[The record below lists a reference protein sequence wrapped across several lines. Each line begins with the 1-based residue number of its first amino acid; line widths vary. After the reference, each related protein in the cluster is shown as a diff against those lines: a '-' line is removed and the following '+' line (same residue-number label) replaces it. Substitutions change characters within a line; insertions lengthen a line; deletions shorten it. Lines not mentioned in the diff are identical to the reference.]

1 MKGQISPEALVWKVE
16 LVEWQIS
23 PEALLR
29 EVVEFQISPEALEP
43 RASR

>member
-1 MKGQISPEALVWKVE
+1 MWKVE

-23 PEALLR
+23 PEALVW

>member
-1 MKGQISPEALVWKVE
+1 MWKVE
-16 LVEWQIS
+16 VVEWQIS
-23 PEALLR
+23 PEALVW

>member
-1 MKGQISPEALVWKVE
+1 MWKVE

-23 PEALLR
+23 PEALLW